1 MGMDNNFQD
10 RIDEY
15 LLHEDTMSEEA
26 KAQFLKEIE
35 EDTEKKEQY
44 EFTKN
49 VKEALKSRGDKLKAM
64 TEFQKEN
71 ETQDEKRMRACSCP
85 CPEYREA
92 EDTKIVGHKSN
103 FRKKL
108 VWFSG
113 IAAVL
118 VIGFFAINPLFIEKN
133 SPTDNVRGGE
143 NDVFDMT
150 VPTDSIDNDSIS
162 KDTVTLLHE

>member
-1 MGMDNNFQD
+1 MDMNNNFQD
-10 RIDEY
+10 KIDEY

-35 EDTEKKEQY
+35 ENTEKKKQY

-71 ETQDEKRMRACSCP
+71 ETQGEKRMNDCSCA
-85 CPEYREA
+85 EYRQT
-92 EDTKIVGHKSN
+92 EDIKIVGHKSN

-118 VIGFFAINPLFIEKN
+118 VIGFFAINPLFMEKN
-133 SPTDNVRGGE
+133 SPTDNVRGDE

-150 VPTDSIDNDSIS
+150 VPTDSINNDSIS
-162 KDTVTLLHE
+162 TDTISLHHE

>member
-1 MGMDNNFQD
+1 MDNNFQD

-15 LLHEDTMSEEA
+15 LLHGDTMSEEA

-49 VKEALKSRGDKLKAM
+49 VKQAMVSRGEKLKAM
-64 TEFQKEN
+64 TEFQKEI
-71 ETQDEKRMRACSCP
+71 KHGRR
-85 CPEYREA
+85 
-92 EDTKIVGHKSN
+92 KSW
-103 FRKKL
+103 L
-108 VWFSG
+108 WISS
-113 IAAVL
+113 IAAIL
-118 VIGFFAINPLFIEKN
+118 VIGFFAISPLFIEKN

-150 VPTDSIDNDSIS
+150 APTDSIANDSIS

>member
-15 LLHEDTMSEEA
+15 LLHGDTMSEEA

-35 EDTEKKEQY
+35 EDTEKREQY

-49 VKEALKSRGDKLKAM
+49 VKQAMVSRGEKLKAM
-64 TEFQKEN
+64 TEFQKEI
-71 ETQDEKRMRACSCP
+71 KHGRR
-85 CPEYREA
+85 
-92 EDTKIVGHKSN
+92 KSW
-103 FRKKL
+103 L
-108 VWFSG
+108 WISS
-113 IAAVL
+113 IAAIL
-118 VIGFFAINPLFIEKN
+118 VIGFFAISPLFIEKN

-150 VPTDSIDNDSIS
+150 APTDSIANDSIS

>member
-1 MGMDNNFQD
+1 MDNNFQD
-10 RIDEY
+10 RIDEF
-15 LLHEDTMSEEA
+15 LLHNDAMSEED
-26 KAQFLKEIE
+26 KAQFQKEIE
-35 EDTEKKEQY
+35 ENTEKKKQY

-118 VIGFFAINPLFIEKN
+118 VIGFFAINLLFIEKN

-150 VPTDSIDNDSIS
+150 VPTDSIANDSIS

>member
-1 MGMDNNFQD
+1 MDNNFQD

-35 EDTEKKEQY
+35 ENTEKKKQY

-64 TEFQKEN
+64 TEFQKGI
-71 ETQDEKRMRACSCP
+71 KHGRR
-85 CPEYREA
+85 
-92 EDTKIVGHKSN
+92 KSW
-103 FRKKL
+103 L
-108 VWFSG
+108 WISS
-113 IAAVL
+113 IAAIL
-118 VIGFFAINPLFIEKN
+118 VIGFLAINPLFVEN
-133 SPTDNVRGGE
+133 SPTDNVRGDE

-150 VPTDSIDNDSIS
+150 IPTDSINNDSIS
-162 KDTVTLLHE
+162 TDTISLHHE